1 MYIVEGNNLD
11 REGNRVKEI
20 KEFNELEH
28 AEKYAEEEL
37 DSYTITNSDTDEII
51 LGEEDSRTLKE
62 DALDMMYPDRHDE
75 DFDQDQISA
84 EEFFKE

>member
-1 MYIVEGNNLD
+1 MYIVEGNKTD
-11 REGNRVKEI
+11 HEGNQI
-20 KEFNELEH
+20 KERKKFDDLEH
-28 AEKYAEEEL
+28 AEKYAKEEL
-37 DSYTITNSDTDEII
+37 DGYIITNSDTDEII